1 MDQTVEAAVDRVT
14 SLQCEGQT
22 VEVKAARG
30 GTPKLYE
37 TLSSFANQTEGGIIL
52 CGIDE
57 GKGFAPVGVFDA
69 QKVQRDIVEQC
80 KEMTPELRPTFALAE
95 RDGAV
100 IVGAIIEGLPMGRRP
115 AYRTTAGITKGSYIR
130 AGDQDIHM
138 SPQELYEIEAF
149 KNGTRSDR
157 MIPEGSSA
165 DLLDNSKTAAFVSA
179 AQKNRMRL
187 SERSQEEVLALTGAV
202 VGGKPTLA
210 GIMTLGDYPQQ
221 E

>member
-165 DLLDNSKTAAFVSA
+165 DLLEIGRASC
-179 AQKNRMRL
+179 R
-187 SERSQEEVLALTGAV
+187 ERVCQYV
-202 VGGKPTLA
+202 
-210 GIMTLGDYPQQ
+210 
-221 E
+221 

>member
-37 TLSSFANQTEGGIIL
+37 TLELRQPNRRRNHPL
-52 CGIDE
+52 RDRR

-157 MIPEGSSA
+157 MIPE
-165 DLLDNSKTAAFVSA
+165 D
-179 AQKNRMRL
+179 
-187 SERSQEEVLALTGAV
+187 
-202 VGGKPTLA
+202 P
-210 GIMTLGDYPQQ
+210 PQTC
-221 E
+221 